1 MGWKG
6 VRDPLYIYGLCRP
19 GGSGVVKWSR
29 APEPSLNI
37 KYITDSG
44 NQGRRGRE
52 VGGQQH
58 SDGSDLKRISGT
70 MQRGD
75 EWLGSCEGR
84 IHSRSQNIP
93 LQLCTCDLCP
103 EQRIRFRISTK
114 PDH

>member
-52 VGGQQH
+52 VGRWKGGNSMRWLRSETDQQ
-58 SDGSDLKRISGT
+58 DNVTR
-70 MQRGD
+70 
-75 EWLGSCEGR
+75 
-84 IHSRSQNIP
+84 
-93 LQLCTCDLCP
+93 
-103 EQRIRFRISTK
+103 
-114 PDH
+114 